1 MKNFNFFLGGGVH
14 WKIRLLRG
22 GHEKPIYRGDCLKR
36 GARTVCLFQGGLGKK
51 EGGGVFERGG
61 WYPNAHYVG
70 GVLYKG
76 IVSNF
81 ASNIK
86 RI

>member
-1 MKNFNFFLGGGVH
+1 MKNFNFGRLH

-22 GHEKPIYRGDCLKR
+22 EGSRKTNIYGGLPKKGGLDS
-36 GARTVCLFQGGLGKK
+36 LFISGGLGKK
-51 EGGGVFERGG
+51 EGDGVFERGG

-70 GVLYKG
+70 GVLYKE

-86 RI
+86 PI